1 MFWRLESS
9 RAYKNLRPPR
19 AEKKKKNIDSINKG
33 LKFILLHTWILPP
46 GCFPMHLKRT

>member
-33 LKFILLHTWILPP
+33 LKFILVHAWILPP
-46 GCFPMHLKRT
+46 GCFAMHLKRT